1 MLSRTF
7 VRRVLRAL
15 LVPAAVPVTALLVS
29 CAAEVIDAPKV
40 APAPREVVSEG
51 AEAAT
56 PDARELGSVSTGG
69 EGARLAYLDGTALV
83 ATHDPEAER
92 RDPFALAFDGDS
104 HGLALPDFSAL
115 TRRGYDFTLATGDY
129 LRAPTYA
136 TSSRGDVYYFEGFTQ
151 GTRYGYAVAHASPGR
166 DAEVFE
172 IPASTAY
179 AFFPSHL
186 VVRGEKDVY
195 VGAATVKNGTFGP
208 DFPGCPISIL
218 HGQNGVFLAH
228 IGPSG
233 LTPIAFPGEGRLDT
247 LTVDADGTLHVTT
260 GWPADVGAVDGEPN
274 VRETWERTPEGRW
287 WRASRVVDLPAPP
300 TP

>member
-1 MLSRTF
+1 MLPRTV
-7 VRRVLRAL
+7 VRHAL
-15 LVPAAVPVTALLVS
+15 GALMLPIAALLVS
-29 CAAEVIDAPKV
+29 CAAEVVD
-40 APAPREVVSEG
+40 APAPASPHEVDSIG
-51 AEAAT
+51 GDAAT
-56 PDARELGSVSTGG
+56 PEARELGSVSTGG
-69 EGARLAYLDGTALV
+69 TEARLAYLEGSTLV
-83 ATHDPEAER
+83 RIPAPDAER
-92 RDPFALAFDGDS
+92 QDPFAFAFDGDA

-115 TRRGYDFTLATGDY
+115 ARRGYDFTLATGDY

-151 GTRYGYAVAHASPGR
+151 GARYGYAVAHAAPGR

-172 IPASTAY
+172 IPTGAAY

-186 VVRGEKDVY
+186 VVRGEGDVY

-228 IGPSG
+228 LGPSG

-247 LTVDADGTLHVTT
+247 FTVDADGTLHVTT
-260 GWPADVGAVDGEPN
+260 GWPADVGALDGEPN
-274 VRETWERTPEGRW
+274 VREIWERTPQGRW
-287 WRASRVVDLPAPP
+287 WRASRVVDLPNPP